1 MRYEQSALFLLSYR
15 RSDHYLMLYVQ
26 QSLAPEEELVHIGKF
41 HWMYTVGAF
50 LAIFWG
56 LVGSV
61 MVIVVAT
68 YAYSF
73 MGLYPQQDLTVME
86 AIQKLHPGIRVCSF
100 LVFIFGLLRF
110 ASMMIV
116 KATTE
121 IAVTTSRLVYKRG
134 LVARH
139 VGEISI
145 DRIEGVNV
153 FQTILGR
160 LLNYGRVMVRGM
172 GVGEVVL
179 PPIEDPISFR
189 RAIEKAKAL

>member
-1 MRYEQSALFLLSYR
+1 
-15 RSDHYLMLYVQ
+15 MLYVQ
-26 QSLAPEEELVHIGKF
+26 QSLAPDEELVHIGKF
-41 HWMYTVGAF
+41 HWMYTVNAF
-50 LAIFWG
+50 MAIFWG
-56 LVGSV
+56 LVGSIA
-61 MVIVVAT
+61 VIVFAV
-68 YAYSF
+68 YAYTF
-73 MGLYPQQDLTVME
+73 MGLYARPDITVIE
-86 AIQKLHPGIRVCSF
+86 SIQSLHPAIRVVSF

-160 LLNYGRVMVRGM
+160 IFNYGRVMVRGM